1 MSCPDSFSPDFYNN
15 VAAIA
20 AVLMFTKVVA
30 HRSRR
35 ARPGICCVSLHAVAV
50 FVTAFVIGAALLATD
65 RCSDSMCFHWIAWI
79 GLGLAVVAL
88 VGDVLEED
96 FARARGHRD

>member
-1 MSCPDSFSPDFYNN
+1 MSCPSSFSPDFYNN

-35 ARPGICCVSLHAVAV
+35 AAPRVRFVWLHTFAV
-50 FVTAFVIGAALLATD
+50 FVTALVIGAALLATD
-65 RCSDSMCFHWIAWI
+65 RCSDSMCFRWIAWI